1 MIKSGKKSFYT
12 VLLSC
17 LCVLFLALSFN
28 VKKSENNK
36 ANAWTQSDIKYFGY
50 DLSVHQGNVDFNVM
64 KNYADFVI
72 CRIGY
77 STSLDTKFTTFMNG
91 AKAVGL
97 PVGIYIYSLATST
110 TGAVNEANWVINT
123 LASYGY
129 DKGFL
134 DFPVFF
140 DYEEQSVISAK
151 TKAQNTAIIN
161 AFVDRMAQAGYY
173 SAMYVGGSNFRTY
186 FDHSTLKCSA
196 WIAHYGYT
204 DQVSYFNN
212 IYSGYNT
219 CMWQFD
225 GDGYDTAST
234 KRGYEVGASSTNI
247 DHNWCFVDFPKIIKE
262 GGYNGFSSSN
272 INKELADNTNWSSAN
287 NYDRCDDNFA
297 QRSVTLTNA
306 KADENPIGFIND
318 NTSVFNLSATFKVDG
333 KVSGELF
340 GKIGIAL
347 LNGNNGMFFYANAKG
362 TEGTSLDNITG
373 TTFGVVFRKDGNWD
387 WSTDKELTGVT
398 FDKNKAFTF
407 NVVRN
412 NEKIDLFVNNVLAKS
427 VKSTDFSC
435 NATANCNAEIRSFQI
450 NATVTNY
457 SCVPTIG
464 DFITLDGNFEDWEKL
479 PNYNTVLANKKL
491 VYDKTNAQKGVDFY
505 TEKTSKGLFVY
516 AKAYHDKDVKNADNW
531 WDNTNVE
538 MFLGSDSNQYW
549 ANHKEFSGFSSAVF
563 ITKKSGNK
571 FVTVFEGFIDKSFL
585 PSYSVN
591 LKYGIAFKVDN
602 GTTKDEIT
610 PVGATTATSYWCA
623 ENSDP
628 RKVAFTITNKIEKA
642 YDVSESSV
650 WKDSSNYEKIG
661 NEIILNKTNTT
672 LNIDVLHLT
681 ENNSVNQSVS
691 VTFKLT
697 GKYNSEEYAKVGL
710 GFIDQYGDGFYFF
723 ADARGSQGVEISNFT
738 GHTFGLVFRDSSG
751 GFLFKDSKS
760 IDPISNATYDNQ
772 KEFTMKIVRKNTV
785 AELYVGSNKVYTI
798 ADTTAYKIQNG
809 QIVYPSI
816 ISFNAYFKATN
827 VEITPIDET
836 NDLSIDGN
844 FSDWQA
850 LSNFNEIDANKLT
863 VTDSAGSG
871 KQATFYTRLTNSGM
885 YVYMSAKHI
894 ITTGTFL
901 PSEWWKNT
909 NFEMF
914 VNGNDNSSQVYATA
928 LYNKGFTKCSFLT
941 TLNGEFYQTV
951 MEGFIDVDTLV
962 SVYGYTGNNLK
973 IGMAFKVDNLNG
985 TADKITPVGSTAE
998 TSYWCANGDPRGL
1011 AITVNKLTTPV
1022 GPIEPDQP
1030 DSSSNSSSSSKPDS
1044 SSSSSVDSSSSSSKS
1059 ESSSSSSKPDSSSS
1073 SSVDSSSSEHT
1084 SSKVDSSSSNHTSSK
1099 SESSSSS
1106 SSSEISSDSSSSDSS
1121 SIENESSSQTSI
1133 NQSDNSLNSANA
1145 SAKKGCSGSLNS
1157 SAFIIVLA
1165 LLSVCVILKRKNQRK

>member
-287 NYDRCDDNFA
+287 NYDRCNDNFA

-306 KADENPIGFIND
+306 KTDENPIGFIND

-412 NEKIDLFVNNVLAKS
+412 NEKIDLFVNNVLVKS

-479 PNYNTVLANKKL
+479 PNYNTVLANKKS
-491 VYDKTNAQKGVDFY
+491 VRDTVNSEKGADFY
-505 TEKTSKGLFVY
+505 TLKTKSGLFVY
-516 AKAYHDKDVKNADNW
+516 AKATHYKDVKNAENW

-538 MFLGSDSNQYW
+538 MFLVSDANQYW
-549 ANHKEFSGFSSAVF
+549 ANHKEFSGFTSAVF
-563 ITKKSGNK
+563 RTQSTGGKY
-571 FVTVFEGFIDKSFL
+571 VTVFEGFIANTSI
-585 PSYSVN
+585 PSYNVDLN
-591 LKYGIAFKVDN
+591 YGLAFKVDN
-602 GTTKDEIT
+602 GTVKDEIT
-610 PVGATTATSYWCA
+610 PTGSTSATSYWCA
-623 ENSDP
+623 ENKDP
-628 RKVAFTITNKIEKA
+628 RSVAFSLSDKIKKA
-642 YDVSESSV
+642 YDVCNTDKYYESTNFT
-650 WKDSSNYEKIG
+650 KTG
-661 NEIILNKTNTT
+661 NTISISKTNTT
-672 LNIDVLHLT
+672 LNNDVLHLT
-681 ENNSVNQSVS
+681 DNNSVNQSVS

-697 GKYNSEEYAKVGL
+697 GKYENEQFAKLGL
-710 GFIDQYGDGFYFF
+710 GFIDQYGDGFFF
-723 ADARGSQGVEISNFT
+723 YADARGTSGSALSTINGS
-738 GHTFGLVFRDSSG
+738 TFGLVFRNSSTG
-751 GFLFKDSKS
+751 YLFSDAKS
-760 IDPISNATYDNQ
+760 IDPVTSVTYNPKQ
-772 KEFTMKIVRKNTV
+772 EFTLKIVRKNTV
-785 AELYVGSNKVYTI
+785 ADLYVGNTKVYTI
-798 ADTTAYKIQNG
+798 TDTTSYKIQNG
-809 QIVYPSI
+809 QIVYPAI

-827 VEITPIDET
+827 VEVTAIDET

-863 VTDSAGSG
+863 VADSAGSG

-985 TADKITPVGSTAE
+985 TADKITPVGSTAG

-1022 GPIEPDQP
+1022 IPTEPDQP
-1030 DSSSNSSSSSKPDS
+1030 DSSSN
-1044 SSSSSVDSSSSSSKS
+1044 
-1059 ESSSSSSKPDSSSS
+1059 SSSSSKPDSSSS

-1121 SIENESSSQTSI
+1121 SIENESSSQMSI
-1133 NQSDNSLNSANA
+1133 NQSDNSSNSTNA